1 MKVCKIMLVAGL
13 SCGMFV
19 AGCDQAKNSAE
30 KATSA
35 AGDAAKKAGEVAK
48 DAGKAAGDAAAK
60 GVDAAKDAGKAVAD
74 TAGKAVD
81 ATKDA
86 AHSAADK
93 AKEVGDAA
101 GKALEAA
108 KAESTKWLND
118 TVTKQWPGIKTE
130 VEGLGKSIEG
140 IKDTNIKAKAQTA
153 WTDLKAQIPAV
164 EKAVDGLKNFK
175 DGDFTKMFGEVKTM
189 WDNFGKK
196 LGDLKGMLPK

>member
-13 SCGMFV
+13 SCGLFV

-30 KATSA
+30 KATNA

-48 DAGKAAGDAAAK
+48 DAGKAATET
-60 GVDAAKDAGKAVAD
+60 AKDAGKAVAD
-74 TAGKAVD
+74 TTGKAVD
-81 ATKDA
+81 ATKEA
-86 AHSAADK
+86 AAGAADK

-101 GKALEAA
+101 AKALEAA

-140 IKDTNIKAKAQTA
+140 IKDTSVKAKAQTA

-175 DGDFTKMFGEVKTM
+175 EGDFTKMFGEVKTM

-196 LGDLKGMLPK
+196 LGELKGMLPK